1 MVTSLSS
8 TEQSQP
14 NSAANQLQ
22 WMHEDHTVHA
32 RHNGE
37 LDLISD
43 EGYRFTQYVHIYGS
57 ASVVRCRVGNLN
69 RLTFRHHKV
78 GTRPP
83 QGPFRSL
90 QLLGTATFRSDAFP
104 AVCRGW
110 PGCHYQ
116 LRQGVWQAVR
126 YY

>member
-43 EGYRFTQYVHIYGS
+43 TSESGIS
-57 ASVVRCRVGNLN
+57 
-69 RLTFRHHKV
+69 
-78 GTRPP
+78 
-83 QGPFRSL
+83 
-90 QLLGTATFRSDAFP
+90 
-104 AVCRGW
+104 
-110 PGCHYQ
+110 
-116 LRQGVWQAVR
+116 R
-126 YY
+126 YAIRAYIRIS